1 MINREWQ
8 KVKVLTYN
16 GGKDEYGQ
24 TRNDIPTEREV
35 EMVIKN
41 YNRQIITNN
50 VIYDDIT
57 DIGLT
62 YDKEIT
68 DANQI
73 KAGSVVY
80 DILYVLPSRRC
91 QQILMRK
98 E

>member
-80 DILYVLPSRRC
+80 NILYVLPSRRC